1 MKPKILTTLIII
13 LLCSACMQASPTA
26 MTSPEPLNEETIMP
40 SEGKVDYNPDPQYVP
55 EEAETL
61 AASINQFGF
70 ELFQQMTP
78 GSGNLFVSPYSL
90 YQALTMVYA
99 GARGDTANQFEQTL
113 HLPFPDFEIHRVSN
127 ALNLALSPRNEN
139 SDESFTL
146 EIANALWAQ
155 RDGHIEQD
163 FLDLLSEN
171 YASGMHTVDFAE
183 AQEAADLINN
193 WARENTN
200 GKISEIASPDMF
212 NLNTRLALTNAVYFK
227 GAWQHPF
234 MEENTTIQ
242 DFFSLEGE
250 TIEVDMM
257 AASED
262 FFALQNDHVQMVE
275 LRYANSPI
283 VMDILSPV
291 DGNWEAFS
299 ETLTAGLLDTYIEQL
314 SNHKVYLSLP
324 KFKIETPV
332 MDLIAPL
339 QELGLVDVFGM
350 NADLSGMTGDKSL
363 LISTLAQKAF
373 IDVNEAGTEAA
384 AVTIAVAQMKGMMP
398 QEPLTI
404 RFDQPFLY
412 LIRDTQTGAILF
424 IGQLTQP

>member
-1 MKPKILTTLIII
+1 MKPNILTALIII
-13 LLCSACMQASPTA
+13 LLCSACLQASPTDMA
-26 MTSPEPLNEETIMP
+26 SPEPANEEKTML
-40 SEGKVDYNPDPQYVP
+40 SEGKVDYNPDPQYLP

-70 ELFQQMTP
+70 ELFQQLPP
-78 GSGNLFVSPYSL
+78 GNENLFVSPYSL

-99 GARGDTANQFEQTL
+99 GAGGDTAKQFEQTL
-113 HLPFPDFEIHRVSN
+113 HLPFPDSEIHHVSN
-127 ALNLALSPRNEN
+127 ALNRALKPRNET

-146 EIANALWAQ
+146 EIANALWTQ
-155 RDGHIEQD
+155 RDGHIEQN

-171 YASGMHTVDFAE
+171 YASALRAVDFAE
-183 AQEAADLINN
+183 AQETANLINS

-212 NLNTRLALTNAVYFK
+212 NLNTRLAITNAVYFK
-227 GAWQHPF
+227 GAWQRPF
-234 MEENTTIQ
+234 MEENTTKQ
-242 DFFSLEGE
+242 DFYSLDGE
-250 TIEVDMM
+250 TVEVDMM
-257 AASED
+257 TATEEYL
-262 FFALQNDHVQMVE
+262 ALQNDQVQMVE

-283 VMDILSPV
+283 VMDILSPL
-291 DGNWEAFS
+291 DDDWEAFS
-299 ETLTAGLLDTYIEQL
+299 GTLTAGLLDTYIEQL
-314 SNHKVYLSLP
+314 SNHRVHLSLP

-363 LISTLAQKAF
+363 LVSTLAQRAF

-384 AVTIAVAQMKGMMP
+384 AVTIAVAQLKGMMP
-398 QEPLTI
+398 EEPLTI
-404 RFDQPFLY
+404 KFDQPFLY